1 MNRKGGTTTGNVGKR
16 HIMRPIYESIPN
28 DLEIY
33 YRPSVHFTPHIHD
46 LVEIIYVLY
55 GTLEIG
61 IDEELFHMEKG
72 DIAFVFPGK
81 IRKFDTPN
89 SPRALRALFSTI
101 KV

>member
-33 YRPSVHFTPHIHD
+33 YRPSAHFTPHIHD

-61 IDEELFHMEKG
+61 IDE
-72 DIAFVFPGK
+72 
-81 IRKFDTPN
+81 
-89 SPRALRALFSTI
+89 
-101 KV
+101 